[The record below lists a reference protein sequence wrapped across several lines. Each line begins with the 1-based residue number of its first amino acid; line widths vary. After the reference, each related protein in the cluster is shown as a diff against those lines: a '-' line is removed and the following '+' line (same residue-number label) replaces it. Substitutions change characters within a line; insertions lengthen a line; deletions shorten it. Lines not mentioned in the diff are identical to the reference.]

1 MCTCIDRNH
10 DFCLQAYMYKN
21 KMSKQRYC
29 HAEFCHCFDVDLLR
43 YYLLFPE
50 CSFSIFGACRWNWIN
65 VWKGRGKKWLIQEYA
80 LITTLLFCGP
90 LGGLPRT
97 SVADARKQNSLD
109 NNFRC
114 GVTTHLEAIKLS
126 TMRNWVYWKVFVL
139 EALVG
144 IVS

>member
-1 MCTCIDRNH
+1 MCTCIVTMTFVCKLTCTRIKWANNAIATQSFVIALMLIYWDIICCFPNVH
-10 DFCLQAYMYKN
+10 SPSLV
-21 KMSKQRYC
+21 
-29 HAEFCHCFDVDLLR
+29 HADGIGSMCE
-43 YYLLFPE
+43 
-50 CSFSIFGACRWNWIN
+50 
-65 VWKGRGKKWLIQEYA
+65 KGEEKKWLIQEYA

-126 TMRNWVYWKVFVL
+126 TIRNWVYWKVFVL